1 MLEYIHYEELAMKIE
16 EKVIACLY
24 ETSLFRG
31 IDKPGIQNMIN
42 CLNPR
47 IHYYK
52 KNENIA
58 MSGDPFHG
66 IGIVIEGEAVIAK
79 ENIAGNRAILTVLKQ
94 GDMFGEMISFTEK
107 KVWPVTVTAQSDS
120 EVIFISPEKIIT
132 RCEKMCDSHQILIQ
146 NMLKIMSK
154 KALILSRKVDYLS
167 IRSLRGRLC
176 AYLIEQ
182 WKLQETPVFSL
193 PMNRDELA
201 DFFNVARP
209 SISRELSKMKDEGY
223 IDFHKSA
230 FKIIDF
236 EAMKKEI

>member
-1 MLEYIHYEELAMKIE
+1 
-16 EKVIACLY
+16 
-24 ETSLFRG
+24 
-31 IDKPGIQNMIN
+31 
-42 CLNPR
+42 
-47 IHYYK
+47 
-52 KNENIA
+52 
-58 MSGDPFHG
+58 
-66 IGIVIEGEAVIAK
+66 
-79 ENIAGNRAILTVLKQ
+79 
-94 GDMFGEMISFTEK
+94 MFGEMISFTEK

-120 EVIFISPEKIIT
+120 EIIFISPENIIT
-132 RCEKMCDSHQILIQ
+132 RCEKMCEAHQILIQ

-182 WKLQETPVFSL
+182 WKSQQTPVFSL

-209 SISRELSKMKDEGY
+209 SISRELGKMKEEGY